1 MNLNFINLKMEN
13 NKLNKEDLIILFS
26 GGADSRLMIELAQAI
41 GKNPYCVII
50 HYGQA
55 HDEEIDS
62 ATKQLDSKNIDYH
75 VVSLIDLNIDSGLT
89 GDGVKN
95 NTGEVHEMHVP
106 GRNSIFLS
114 IAYSVAESKDI
125 DTIWIGCDWSDRLN
139 LFPDCYQEYI
149 VRMNEAFKYAGPNAI
164 SIEAPLMGLS
174 KEIIINLLDK
184 LGIKES
190 EYFSGYGEEYE

>member
-1 MNLNFINLKMEN
+1 M
-13 NKLNKEDLIILFS
+13 NKEDLIILYS
-26 GGADSRLMIELAQAI
+26 GGADSRLMIELARVL
-41 GKNPYCVII
+41 GKKPYCVII
-50 HYGQA
+50 HYGQV
-55 HDEEIDS
+55 HDEEIDI
-62 ATKQLDSKNIDYH
+62 AACQLKELNIDYH

-89 GDGVKN
+89 GDKVKN
-95 NTGEVHEMHVP
+95 YSGEVHEMHVP
-106 GRNSIFLS
+106 GRNSMFLS

-149 VRMNEAFKYAGPNAI
+149 VKMNEAFKYAGPNAI